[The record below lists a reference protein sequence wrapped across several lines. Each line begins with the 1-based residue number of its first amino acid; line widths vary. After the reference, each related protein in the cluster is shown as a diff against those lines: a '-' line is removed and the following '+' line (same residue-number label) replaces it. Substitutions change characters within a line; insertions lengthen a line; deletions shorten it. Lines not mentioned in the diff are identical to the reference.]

1 MGTIPGDVA
10 ILMQDIKK
18 GGATMTTLVGD
29 LKRLFDDL
37 TPALQYCGVMKDDV
51 VVELDVLKDC
61 CKNPADLVKHI
72 KANLKADDAGF
83 IASELE
89 KGVHDVKN
97 KASDM
102 GGVISARQCTEH

>member
-1 MGTIPGDVA
+1 MGVA

-18 GGATMTTLVGD
+18 GGATIDTLVGD
-29 LKRLFDDL
+29 LK
-37 TPALQYCGVMKDDV
+37 PALQYCGVMKDDV
-51 VVELDVLKDC
+51 VAELDVLKDC

-72 KANLKADDAGF
+72 KANLNADDAGF

-89 KGVHDVKN
+89 KGVHDVNK

-102 GGVISARQCTEH
+102 GGGHFGKAMHRALFGPVNKTLVV